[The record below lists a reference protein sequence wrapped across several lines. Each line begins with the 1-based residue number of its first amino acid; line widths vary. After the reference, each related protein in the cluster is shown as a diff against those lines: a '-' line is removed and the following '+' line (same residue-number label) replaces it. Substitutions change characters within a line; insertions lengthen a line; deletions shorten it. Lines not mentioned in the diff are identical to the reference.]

1 MTDTPAVK
9 AVESESEA
17 LSDIP
22 DSSSA
27 VFESPDNLKTATSSS
42 HHDSEYDTAS
52 DTPSSDLD
60 EDEDDFEDDD
70 VDDNGEDGS
79 VVLELDH
86 QRADG
91 EEDGEK
97 KKVDDDED
105 RSNPQYI
112 PKRGVFYEH
121 DDRTAEE
128 PEAERKADE
137 EGKEEKSDSPT
148 PVVKKPVKKSAAADR
163 WSHDRYNENEQ
174 APKSRAELV
183 NSYGYDIRNE
193 DGPPRSRRR
202 RRYGRGPNKYTRNW
216 EDEKAYAKLTSQQEK
231 QQRNPQDEF
240 PELGSRKSKASAR
253 EEKENKND
261 ENRRSNRSPNQRSQQ
276 THQDGGG
283 HRSHSDRYDR
293 SYNNDFDGN
302 RQHDS
307 QQNYELNRS
316 HSDGNRSQN
325 DRFDGNRGKF
335 FDNNR
340 QNDRYEGNNRQ
351 QSDHYDNNRSNSR
364 YDGNSR
370 YSNDQNERNQ
380 NDRYDDRKRS
390 SDKFGD
396 GGRID
401 RYDQRMDR
409 SGNDKG
415 NWDRRGPKTNDSR
428 SGAYREFT
436 SKSQNRNHH
445 SNNAPQSQSGSKSFV
460 SGGFNQ
466 RQNQSAEYEPEM
478 PVESLSFTNSKLS
491 AGVPQSM
498 NERYSSN
505 TDYGQM
511 DGSRQRNVTEMDRP
525 ERPITGR
532 QLGSSSSR
540 NSNQIQQSSLP
551 IVNPIHA
558 QQPSM
563 NIQQQVSSQPQHLP
577 QQQQQTTNMMGTES
591 RSAKRYSTLRQRTT
605 EAVQNLSIPQHLH
618 EQQMLLQDAAL
629 MLQMQ
634 QNQEQI
640 QIQPNLAHQPP
651 STNYA
656 AQQMPLQIQNEY
668 AALGPKSQPTG
679 STQSNQQQLI
689 QTATPN
695 QSATQA
701 AQYPSPYFATNEF
714 SGQASTPI
722 QPSAQSTQLMSS
734 QQYPAQYSQQPT
746 APPPYAQPPPQTSYI
761 QPAVNQQQQL
771 LNYVP
776 TIPPAQQP
784 FSTVQSFP
792 TYPTGVPNYNS
803 VPGGITQSGVTY
815 YPPQTQPR
823 PILSQR
829 RPTNAIPILA
839 PSERFAGK
847 GRNRQNNNQ
856 FEEDD
861 KAAMNPPVG
870 SPENIDHILD
880 NMFTQRS
887 TQRPAFQPPARKSNS
902 PSPESAQNAKVGDN
916 QQNESVQ
923 NVTTTSAFVEGGAKQ
938 LEFVDAAIGKMSID
952 EISKLDNP
960 VAANETVADSTA
972 S

>member
-9 AVESESEA
+9 VESESEA

-27 VFESPDNLKTATSSS
+27 VFESPDALKTATSSS

-60 EDEDDFEDDD
+60 EDEDFEDDD

-91 EEDGEK
+91 EDDGEK

-163 WSHDRYNENEQ
+163 WSHDKYNETEQ

-183 NSYGYDIRNE
+183 HSYGYDIRNE

-240 PELGSRKSKASAR
+240 PELGSSRKSKASAR
-253 EEKENKND
+253 DEKENKND
-261 ENRRSNRSPNQRSQQ
+261 ENRRSNRSPNQRSHQI
-276 THQDGGG
+276 HQDSG

-302 RQHDS
+302 RPHDS
-307 QQNYELNRS
+307 QQSYEMSRS

-340 QNDRYEGNNRQ
+340 HEGNRQ
-351 QSDHYDNNRSNSR
+351 QNDHYDNNRSNSR

-380 NDRYDDRKRS
+380 SDRYDGKRS
-390 SDKFGD
+390 SDRFD
-396 GGRID
+396 GSRID

-409 SGNDKG
+409 SGDKG
-415 NWDRRGPKTNDSR
+415 NWDRRGGKTNDNR
-428 SGAYREFT
+428 GGAYREFT
-436 SKSQNRNHH
+436 PKNQNRNHH
-445 SNNAPQSQSGSKSFV
+445 PNNAPQSQSGGK
-460 SGGFNQ
+460 GFNQ
-466 RQNQSAEYEPEM
+466 RQNQSAEYESEM

-491 AGVPQSM
+491 AAVPQSM
-498 NERYSSN
+498 NDRYSSN
-505 TDYGQM
+505 ADYAQM
-511 DGSRQRNVTEMDRP
+511 DGSRQRNVSETDRP

-532 QLGSSSSR
+532 QLGSSSR

-551 IVNPIHA
+551 IVNSIHA

-563 NIQQQVSSQPQHLP
+563 NIQQQISSQSQPPQHLP
-577 QQQQQTTNMMGTES
+577 QQQQPNTNLMGTES

-679 STQSNQQQLI
+679 TAQPNQQPLI
-689 QTATPN
+689 QTATQN
-695 QSATQA
+695 QSTGQT
-701 AQYPSPYFATNEF
+701 AQYPSPYFASNEF

-722 QPSAQSTQLMSS
+722 QPTAQSTQLLSS
-734 QQYPAQYSQQPT
+734 QQYPAQYAQQPT
-746 APPPYAQPPPQTSYI
+746 APSPYGQPPPQTPYI

-776 TIPPAQQP
+776 SIPPAQQP
-784 FSTVQSFP
+784 FSTVQSFS
-792 TYPTGVPNYNS
+792 TYPTVPNYNS
-803 VPGGITQSGVTY
+803 VPSGITQSGITY

-847 GRNRQNNNQ
+847 ARNRQNNNQ

-861 KAAMNPPVG
+861 KSALNPPI

-887 TQRPAFQPPARKSNS
+887 TQRPPFQPPSQKS
-902 PSPESAQNAKVGDN
+902 PSPESNAKVGDN

-923 NVTTTSAFVEGGAKQ
+923 NVTTASTFDGGNKQ

-952 EISKLDNP
+952 EISKLDSATAP
-960 VAANETVADSTA
+960 NETVADSTA